1 MSLPLI
7 ADRITPL
14 NHVEK
19 KAKNKMNDTFGSKV
33 SFDEA
38 KHGYQVS
45 LEVSLNGNNSKGF
58 DNLDA
63 TLA

>member
-1 MSLPLI
+1 
-7 ADRITPL
+7 
-14 NHVEK
+14 
-19 KAKNKMNDTFGSKV
+19 MNDTFGSKV